1 MQKIKDIYKKYE
13 DIILYIFFGGLTTVV
28 NILSYFITY
37 NLLKIPNV
45 PSTIIAWV
53 LSVIFA
59 FIVNKKYVFKSL
71 DWSKKIILSEGWKFT
86 SCRIGSGIL
95 EVIIMYIFVDLLKF
109 NGLLFKILTNILVI
123 ILNYIAS
130 KLLIFKKK

>member
-1 MQKIKDIYKKYE
+1 MKKIKDIYKKYE
-13 DIILYIFFGGLTTVV
+13 DIILYIFFGGLTTVI

-37 NLLKIPNV
+37 NLLEIQNV
-45 PSTIIAWV
+45 PSTIIAWII
-53 LSVIFA
+53 SVIFA

-95 EVIIMYIFVDLLKF
+95 EIIIMYIFVDLLNF
-109 NGLLFKILTNILVI
+109 NGLLFKVLTNILVI

-130 KLLIFKKK
+130 KLLIFKK